1 MVKHPHPT
9 SRWLSL
15 CVCTICITFFLAG
28 CSLFGGGSPTTGTT
42 VITPTPTPSLTT
54 YSGDGFS
61 ISYPKTWQ
69 AKQSSDGVTFS
80 DPNGIAYLSIRTS
93 PNPNELI
100 PASTVVD
107 TALQAFKSQAKNY
120 QSVNVPATTTL
131 AGSTWSQGAAT
142 GDVTPSGQ
150 STSVNVK
157 IVVIADNH
165 PAHSIS
171 SKAFAIGYATG
182 SQVFDLA
189 NTAYFQ
195 PMLQSFKFTS

>member
-1 MVKHPHPT
+1 MLKHRYLVA
-9 SRWLSL
+9 RWLFF
-15 CVCTICITFFLAG
+15 CVCTASIVLFLAG
-28 CSLFGGGSPTTGTT
+28 CDLFGGGSPSTGTT
-42 VITPTPTPSLTT
+42 VTPTPTTSLTT
-54 YSGDGFS
+54 YKGDGFS
-61 ISYPKTWQ
+61 ISYPQSWK
-69 AKQSSDGVTFS
+69 AKQSSEGVTFS
-80 DPNGIAYLSIRTS
+80 DPNGIAYLSIRTT

-120 QSVNVPATTTL
+120 QSVSTSATTTL
-131 AGSTWSQGAAT
+131 AGDTWSQGAAT
-142 GDVTPSGQ
+142 GDITPSGQ
-150 STSVNVK
+150 NTAVNVK

-171 SKAFAIGYATG
+171 SKDFAIGYATG

-195 PMLQSFKFTS
+195 PMLQSFKFV